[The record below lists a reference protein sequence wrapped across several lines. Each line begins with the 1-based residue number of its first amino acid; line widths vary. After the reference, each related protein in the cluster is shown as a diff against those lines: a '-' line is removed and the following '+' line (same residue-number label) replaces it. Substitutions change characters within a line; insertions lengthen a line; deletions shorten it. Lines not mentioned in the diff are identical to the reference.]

1 MIKRLS
7 WRFREY
13 LGGFHM
19 LTVKACSET
28 ALSRDWFNQFFQI
41 CNLGN
46 TLAMTIIFFFQ
57 NLENLMEILEMEERN
72 Q

>member
-1 MIKRLS
+1 
-7 WRFREY
+7 
-13 LGGFHM
+13 M

-28 ALSRDWFNQFFQI
+28 ALSRDWFNQIFQI

-57 NLENLMEILEMEERN
+57 SLENLMEILEMEERN